1 MLKKILSII
10 ILFNLLSHCGF
21 TPLYSNK
28 TNINFSISSI
38 QLEGDRTINN
48 LLKSNLNQYKNK
60 NYERKFDIIVIS
72 NYEKNTLTK
81 NKTAN
86 ITSYQLSLNTIFE
99 IKYNGNKSK
108 RFVYSEKKVMDNISD
123 NFEEQKNE
131 KVHKENFASSVYS
144 KLLTELSML
153 NDI

>member
-38 QLEGDRTINN
+38 KFEGDRTINN

-108 RFVYSEKKVMDNISD
+108 RFVYSEKK
-123 NFEEQKNE
+123 
-131 KVHKENFASSVYS
+131 
-144 KLLTELSML
+144 L
-153 NDI
+153 

>member
-108 RFVYSEKKVMDNISD
+108 RFVYSEKKVMNNISD

>member
-1 MLKKILSII
+1 MLKKILSMI

-38 QLEGDRTINN
+38 QFEGDRTINN
-48 LLKSNLNQYKNK
+48 FLKSNLNQYKNK
-60 NYERKFDIIVIS
+60 NYEKKFDIIIIS

-99 IKYNGNKSK
+99 IKYDGNRSK
-108 RFVYSEKKVMDNISD
+108 RFVYSEKKVMDNLSD

-131 KVHKENFASSVYS
+131 TVHKENFASSVYS
-144 KLLTELSML
+144 KLLTDLSML